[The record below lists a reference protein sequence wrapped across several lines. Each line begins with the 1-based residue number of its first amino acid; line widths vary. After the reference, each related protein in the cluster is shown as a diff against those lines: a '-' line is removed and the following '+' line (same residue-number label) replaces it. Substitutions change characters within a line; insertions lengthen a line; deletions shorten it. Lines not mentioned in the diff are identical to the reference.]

1 MIVYGTE
8 SLFIVFSNSAFS
20 RGVSILFRQGLEY
33 DIINIH
39 KTNDARKVMINLN
52 ISNITYSLVNIYAP
66 NKENGIEF
74 FKGINKFILN
84 NLTRF
89 K

>member
-8 SLFIVFSNSAFS
+8 SLFIVFYNSAFS
-20 RGVSILFRQGLEY
+20 RGVSILFIQGLEY
-33 DIINIH
+33 DIISIH

-66 NKENGIEF
+66 NKENEIEF
-74 FKGINKFILN
+74 FKGMNKFILN
-84 NLTRF
+84 NLTQF